1 MSTFHATVSLA
12 LLLSSNDHA
21 ASHSSVLDRTVMAWV
36 EGNWSDVARFVL
48 EGDGKG
54 AVNAISVE
62 GMWTLSIPPS
72 TPRTPRLVVN
82 QDKVA
87 EHRHIWQGGLAKA
100 RGIRTYPIIGFGGN
114 MTLLLRLF
122 EPATQAQFIS
132 DLAQEIAVTGVDGM
146 PSQQPSTCFLAGRPS
161 QSTLKALLAPAGIW
175 DHQAISGTGS
185 LVLGYAASG
194 ISMRW

>member
-1 MSTFHATVSLA
+1 M
-12 LLLSSNDHA
+12 
-21 ASHSSVLDRTVMAWV
+21 
-36 EGNWSDVARFVL
+36 L

-100 RGIRTYPIIGFGGN
+100 RGIRYGN
-114 MTLLLRLF
+114 GAPRLL
-122 EPATQAQFIS
+122 IS
-132 DLAQEIAVTGVDGM
+132 LEV
-146 PSQQPSTCFLAGRPS
+146 
-161 QSTLKALLAPAGIW
+161 ALC
-175 DHQAISGTGS
+175 S
-185 LVLGYAASG
+185 LMNVNVYETHNTRSVLVQ
-194 ISMRW
+194 